1 MAALFAFAAAVQYND
16 PDPLR
21 WMAIYGLA
29 MLACGLALAGRLSWL
44 PPALLGLIALIWA
57 GTTDDRRAPEHEVT
71 RKNDEVPE
79 NRRDDRPHRDR
90 DVERPRRERRG
101 S

>member
-1 MAALFAFAAAVQYND
+1 MTVHSETPRAD
-16 PDPLR
+16 PER
-21 WMAIYGLA
+21 
-29 MLACGLALAGRLSWL
+29 
-44 PPALLGLIALIWA
+44 
-57 GTTDDRRAPEHEVT
+57 TTDDRRAPEHEVT